1 MATSYVYKWTHKP
14 TQKWYI
20 GSRTNKTAHPDD
32 GYICSSQI
40 VKPLILANPTEWE
53 RKIIATGSSKE
64 MRQKE
69 QQLLKLYNAAKNHMS
84 YNRSNWGGPVE
95 GSGRKKGTTEK
106 IKASVILAELDKV
119 CYKLYGTNFM
129 GHIVEDYAKAK
140 QNNDKKYI
148 KQLET
153 IFLRK
158 KLTITYNGNKIYDY
172 RNYLTE

>member
-1 MATSYVYKWTHKP
+1 MATSYVYKWIHKP

-40 VKPLILANPTEWE
+40 VKPLILANPSDWE

-64 MRQKE
+64 MREKE
-69 QQLLKLYNAAKNHMS
+69 QQLLKLYNAAKNPMS

-95 GSGRKKGTTEK
+95 GAGRKVGSTEK
-106 IKASVILAELDKV
+106 IKASVILAEIDKV
-119 CYKLYGTNFM
+119 CLKHYGTTFF
-129 GHIVEDYAKAK
+129 GHIVEDYAKALA
-140 QNNDKKYI
+140 NNDKHTI
-148 KQLET
+148 KSWNKL
-153 IFLRK
+153 FYRK
-158 KLTITYNGNKIYDY
+158 KMTITYNGNKIYDY